1 MLCKRK
7 QDKGPRNRG
16 RGVCFILNDHRKLDE
31 TAEPRL
37 EGGEG
42 TGLLLFGRRALKA
55 EGTVPGQGLARPAG

>member
-1 MLCKRK
+1 M
-7 QDKGPRNRG
+7 
-16 RGVCFILNDHRKLDE
+16 NDHRKPDK

-55 EGTVPGQGLARPAG
+55 EGTVPGQGLAGPAG